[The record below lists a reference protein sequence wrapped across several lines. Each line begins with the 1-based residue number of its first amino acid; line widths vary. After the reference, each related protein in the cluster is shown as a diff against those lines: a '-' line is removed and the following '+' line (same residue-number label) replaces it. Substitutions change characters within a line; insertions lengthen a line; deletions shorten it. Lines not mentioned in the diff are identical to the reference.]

1 MRGWN
6 KNRSKIITM
15 VHIPADYLFTASVW
29 GFYELLK
36 LRLRTKP
43 DPLVM
48 RSRLQHL
55 SALQLVCEHGCL
67 DLNEL
72 LLDRGW
78 GLETNDSYLL
88 LGIAISDERRSVIA
102 KSHHRK

>member
-1 MRGWN
+1 
-6 KNRSKIITM
+6 M

-48 RSRLQHL
+48 RSRLQRL
-55 SALQLVCEHGCL
+55 SALQLVCEYGCL
-67 DLNEL
+67 DLTEL
-72 LLDRGW
+72 LLDWGW
-78 GLETNDSYLL
+78 GLETNDSQLL
-88 LGIAISDERRSVIA
+88 LGFAINGPSVMNGDQSLLSLTIENNDL
-102 KSHHRK
+102 RL